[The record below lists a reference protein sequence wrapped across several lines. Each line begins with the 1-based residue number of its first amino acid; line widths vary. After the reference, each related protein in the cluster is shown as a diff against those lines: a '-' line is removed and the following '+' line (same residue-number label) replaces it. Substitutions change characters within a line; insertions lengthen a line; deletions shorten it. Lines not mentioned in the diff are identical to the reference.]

1 MSMDH
6 SNHAATPKIAA
17 TTKQAK
23 TGSGPTYTCP
33 MHPEIRRSEPG
44 SCPICGM
51 KLVAA
56 AAQTAAKPAMK
67 GHAMPG
73 MKGDMDSGGMGDMMG
88 DAHRAMLWPHYVAMM
103 LGFWLITAP
112 FTLGYLSDFVPDG
125 NQLRVMADRG
135 LTPFAHRNMEMTMS
149 DVTSGVLIVI
159 FGYLSANAQ
168 RRYPWAQWA
177 NAVVGGWLLLAP
189 LVFWTPLPEA

>member
-6 SNHAATPKIAA
+6 SGHGAATKA
-17 TTKQAK
+17 TPGK
-23 TGSGPTYTCP
+23 TPVPVGGSQTYTCP

-44 SCPICGM
+44 RCPICGM
-51 KLVAA
+51 TLVEVAA
-56 AAQTAAKPAMK
+56 PTAAKPTKK

-73 MKGDMDSGGMGDMMG
+73 MKGDKDTGDMVG

-103 LGFWLITAP
+103 LGFWLIAAP
-112 FTLGYLSDFVPDG
+112 FTLGYLSDFVPDV
-125 NQLRVMADRG
+125 NQLRVMVDRG
-135 LTPFAHRNMEMTMS
+135 LTPFAHRNMQMTMS
-149 DVTSGVLIVI
+149 DVVSGIAIVI

-177 NAVVGGWLLLAP
+177 NA
-189 LVFWTPLPEA
+189 